1 MCVSR
6 NLVNRDNENC
16 QGERTMVTREISINV
31 TEKGTLAVAVY
42 WNTGIK
48 YRRLSGAFFASW
60 RPVLAL
66 VARLVEDH
74 PDTVVFVR
82 DSL

>member
-1 MCVSR
+1 
-6 NLVNRDNENC
+6 
-16 QGERTMVTREISINV
+16 MVTREISIGV

-42 WNTGIK
+42 WNTGTE
-48 YRRLSGAFFASW
+48 YRRLSGALFASW

-66 VARLVEDH
+66 VVRVVAEH

-82 DSL
+82 DSR